1 MSDGVSPCKCA
12 ESYKFLDEQCRMKV
26 YKSFICANFNYCPL
40 VWMQCGK
47 TNLNKLEK
55 LQERALATV
64 YPDRSLT
71 FDVMLKMS
79 GQLSIHM
86 NLVRLL
92 AIEIFKC
99 LNGMNPAYLNE
110 LLITHESKYELRNRS
125 RLLQPKFNTY
135 RYGYNS
141 FRYLGSKLWNLLPSH
156 LKNIDDIFDFRREI
170 YKRCLSDQAIKIIGQ
185 LDL

>member
-1 MSDGVSPCKCA
+1 
-12 ESYKFLDEQCRMKV
+12 
-26 YKSFICANFNYCPL
+26 
-40 VWMQCGK
+40 
-47 TNLNKLEK
+47 
-55 LQERALATV
+55 
-64 YPDRSLT
+64 
-71 FDVMLKMS
+71 MS
-79 GQLSIHM
+79 GQLSIRM

-92 AIEIFKC
+92 AIEIVKC

-156 LKNIDDIFDFRREI
+156 LKTIDDIFDFRREI
-170 YKRCLSDQAIKIIGQ
+170 YKWCLSDQAIKIIGQ